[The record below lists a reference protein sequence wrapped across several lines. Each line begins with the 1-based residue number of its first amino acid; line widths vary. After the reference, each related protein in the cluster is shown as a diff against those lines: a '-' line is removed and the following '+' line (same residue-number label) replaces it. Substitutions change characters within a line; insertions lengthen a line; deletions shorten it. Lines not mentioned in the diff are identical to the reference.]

1 MISNLMALSYIQEQI
16 NQGKREINLGKLDP
30 NRDFTNTSDMA
41 NAIYMLIQT
50 FNSGIDVF
58 NLGQGQEYSVMEIVE
73 AFEHCL
79 CEKKTVVQDP
89 ERIRKPDR
97 MHCLADISK
106 LKAFTGWEP
115 QIGIIEGIRRLC
127 CMNIFSLA
135 ECHCQ
140 SSKFFR

>member
-1 MISNLMALSYIQEQI
+1 MALSYIQEQI

-89 ERIRKPDR
+89 ERIRKPDTYFGKTS
-97 MHCLADISK
+97 H
-106 LKAFTGWEP
+106 
-115 QIGIIEGIRRLC
+115 QIRRSHLHAFGKY
-127 CMNIFSLA
+127 IPL
-135 ECHCQ
+135 H
-140 SSKFFR
+140 R